1 MPNLPCANAGIRHK
15 SPSHCQADFI
25 IALWLPVYAARETPL
40 PISNSRARMAETDDM
55 DVLKDP
61 AMLKRLNQLN
71 SLSEPD
77 RNVILYA
84 IDGLIRDAKNRK
96 ANAL

>member
-1 MPNLPCANAGIRHK
+1 
-15 SPSHCQADFI
+15 
-25 IALWLPVYAARETPL
+25 
-40 PISNSRARMAETDDM
+40 MAETDDM